1 LTKKGSFARCVDD
14 VRRKGGA
21 DDPAAVCAAAKRKT
35 GEDLHN
41 PVMFSRSGMPVIIS
55 IQPSTR
61 RKGYWDLFVGGTHRV
76 TKKTKKGAEG
86 YARRILQ
93 ANPGRSNPADLAAEA
108 FRATHGYEPEHEIV
122 TVEEEHYHEF
132 LPAWGEL
139 IDMVIVPPGER
150 KGVRLT
156 RFKGAMLAFS
166 EQYESSPQLHL
177 VGGDQSCDPT
187 VFGIRTN
194 HELETLGKV
203 VDITYYTVKT
213 HLGRDGGDANYV
225 HAFAEETAKRKARHV
240 RILNSPDVI
249 YDRLNEKL
257 KFSGGVYEITPEGI
271 RD

>member
-1 LTKKGSFARCVDD
+1 VSD
-14 VRRKGGA
+14 VTRKGGVS
-21 DDPAAVCAAAKRKT
+21 DPAAVCAAAKRKA
-35 GEDLHN
+35 GEQLNRRN
-41 PVMFSRSGMPVIIS
+41 PLN
-55 IQPSTR
+55 Q
-61 RKGYWDLFVGGTHRV
+61 
-76 TKKTKKGAEG
+76 
-86 YARRILQ
+86 AR
-93 ANPGRSNPADLAAEA
+93 EA
-108 FRATHGYEPEHEIV
+108 FRATHGYEPENDIV
-122 TVEEEHYHEF
+122 TVEEEHYHEY

-139 IDMVIVPPGER
+139 IDLVIVPTGER

-166 EQYESSPQLHL
+166 EQYESSPQLHI

-187 VFGIRTN
+187 VFGILTN
-194 HELETLGKV
+194 HELETLGKC